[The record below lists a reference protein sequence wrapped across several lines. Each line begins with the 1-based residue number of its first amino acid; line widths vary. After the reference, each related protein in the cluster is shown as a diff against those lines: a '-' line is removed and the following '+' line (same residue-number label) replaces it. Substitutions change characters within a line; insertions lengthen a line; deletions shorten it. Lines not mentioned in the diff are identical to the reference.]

1 MEVDPLLHVFFFW
14 PCWEDTVKKVQGE
27 DQCKNHH
34 IILAITTLVPQNSL
48 ISDSNS
54 EDQIT
59 EIQPTANRQSIYSSS
74 SEQAVKIIGY
84 KATLKL
90 LSKYQMH
97 QYVQVLGLN
106 IAYVLMPYEKIR

>member
-1 MEVDPLLHVFFFW
+1 MEVDPLLHVFFFS

-34 IILAITTLVPQNSL
+34 IILAITTLVPLNSL

-59 EIQPTANRQSIYSSS
+59 EIQPTAYRQSIRSSS
-74 SEQAVKIIGY
+74 SEQAVKVIGY
-84 KATLKL
+84 KRNNETTVKISNASIRT
-90 LSKYQMH
+90 STRTKYS
-97 QYVQVLGLN
+97 
-106 IAYVLMPYEKIR
+106 ICIR